1 MEKCTFCEHP
11 INENDKYCRFCG
23 KATGTTESR
32 FSGTA
37 YILETVQSRFI
48 AWLISGYQLWEKNPV
63 YYLGFGLLLMF
74 VTIMPGL
81 NILAFICSGAII
93 GIFFKGI
100 GIVEKGETITFSK
113 IERELSSLWG
123 YILVVQLI
131 VLIILLAASIVYWI
145 PALLIAPFFLFVVPV
160 TLKDLL
166 PLSEIFAKSVQMGRN
181 NYILLLTATI
191 FIFLINWAAY
201 SLLPILLFLTIP
213 YSLTILYSAFNELEA
228 EYEETEIMP
237 SNTVF
242 ID

>member
-1 MEKCTFCEHP
+1 MEKCTSCEHP

-23 KATGTTESR
+23 KASGTTKSR
-32 FSGTA
+32 YSGTA
-37 YILETVQSRFI
+37 YILENVKSRFI

-131 VLIILLAASIVYWI
+131 VLIILLAAGIVYWI
-145 PALLIAPFFLFVVPV
+145 PAILIAPFFLFVVPV

-166 PLSEIFAKSVQMGRN
+166 PLSDIFAKSVQIGRN

-201 SLLPILLFLTIP
+201 SLLPILLFLSIP
-213 YSLTILYSAFNELEA
+213 YSLTILYTAFNELEA
-228 EYEETEIMP
+228 EYEETEMMP
-237 SNTVF
+237 TNTVF

>member
-1 MEKCTFCEHP
+1 M
-11 INENDKYCRFCG
+11 I
-23 KATGTTESR
+23 
-32 FSGTA
+32 
-37 YILETVQSRFI
+37 
-48 AWLISGYQLWEKNPV
+48 
-63 YYLGFGLLLMF
+63 
-74 VTIMPGL
+74 

-145 PALLIAPFFLFVVPV
+145 PAILIAPFLLFVVPV

-201 SLLPILLFLTIP
+201 SLLPILLFLSIP
-213 YSLTILYSAFNELEA
+213 YSLTILYTAFNELEA
-228 EYEETEIMP
+228 EYEETEMVP
-237 SNTVF
+237 TNTVF